1 MSNIMGYFRKSK
13 NALEK
18 GGITLKNITEEK
30 VRCPICKSYET
41 RRAIAKQ
48 KVTCPHCGH
57 HFRIGARTRIKALC
71 DKDSFHELFSNWTL
85 PAFLKNCWTKKLL
98 LPPAATVFSNDDTH
112 ITRNC
117 FPGRRSILPY
127 NSSSVSVVISTSID
141 ASSSAAI

>member
-18 GGITLKNITEEK
+18 GGITLKNTTEEK

-71 DKDSFHELFSNWTL
+71 DKDSFHE
-85 PAFLKNCWTKKLL
+85 
-98 LPPAATVFSNDDTH
+98 
-112 ITRNC
+112 
-117 FPGRRSILPY
+117 
-127 NSSSVSVVISTSID
+127 
-141 ASSSAAI
+141 

>member
-18 GGITLKNITEEK
+18 GGITLKNTTEEK

-57 HFRIGARTRIKALC
+57 QRRGGGRCLWDSQDSPSALC
-71 DKDSFHELFSNWTL
+71 GVRDGAWLYDGQYGL
-85 PAFLKNCWTKKLL
+85 CC
-98 LPPAATVFSNDDTH
+98 
-112 ITRNC
+112 R
-117 FPGRRSILPY
+117 
-127 NSSSVSVVISTSID
+127 
-141 ASSSAAI
+141 

>member
-18 GGITLKNITEEK
+18 GGITLKNTTEEK

-71 DKDSFHELFSNWTL
+71 DKDSFHELFSNIETIDPL
-85 PAFLKNCWTKKLL
+85 E
-98 LPPAATVFSNDDTH
+98 
-112 ITRNC
+112 
-117 FPGRRSILPY
+117 FPGYQDKMDTRQSRQAARRRAL
-127 NSSSVSVVISTSID
+127 SVG
-141 ASSSAAI
+141 

>member
-18 GGITLKNITEEK
+18 GGITLKNTTEEK

-71 DKDSFHELFSNWTL
+71 DKDSFHELFSNIETIDPL
-85 PAFLKNCWTKKLL
+85 EFPGYQDKMDRGKKLL
-98 LPPAATVFSNDDTH
+98 RL
-112 ITRNC
+112 
-117 FPGRRSILPY
+117 
-127 NSSSVSVVISTSID
+127 
-141 ASSSAAI
+141 